1 MGALKEMLTAL
12 HSALSP
18 GRQPRQPPCM
28 LRRLPI
34 AGVVLR
40 ILFFLGL
47 SLHLTAQNAG
57 GEAKEPSEAE
67 LKAKYDAAIS
77 KLPWSNGPG
86 EAQLGDKA
94 TIPYGS
100 EFRFLRGKDAVHRLE
115 MSGNRVDGDEVLG
128 MLENVTGKWWV
139 VFQFDDVGYVKDDE
153 KNDLKAD
160 ELLESYK
167 EGVEQD
173 NERRDGSPTKVIG
186 WHTPPRYDETSH
198 NLEWAIVF
206 ETAGEKYVNHNVRV
220 LGRNGLMK
228 VVLVEDM
235 ENLEKTL
242 PAFRTA
248 MGTFKFQTG
257 ESYAE
262 YRPGDKIAK
271 YGLTALVAGG
281 AALGAA
287 KLGLFAKLA
296 IFFKK
301 GFKLIILG
309 VAALGAALKKLFTR
323 ARRD

>member
-1 MGALKEMLTAL
+1 
-12 HSALSP
+12 
-18 GRQPRQPPCM
+18 
-28 LRRLPI
+28 
-34 AGVVLR
+34 
-40 ILFFLGL
+40 
-47 SLHLTAQNAG
+47 
-57 GEAKEPSEAE
+57 
-67 LKAKYDAAIS
+67 
-77 KLPWSNGPG
+77 
-86 EAQLGDKA
+86 
-94 TIPYGS
+94 
-100 EFRFLRGKDAVHRLE
+100 
-115 MSGNRVDGDEVLG
+115 MSGNRVDGDDVLG
-128 MLENVTGKWWV
+128 MLENRTGKWWV
-139 VFQFDDVGYVKDDE
+139 VFQFEDVGYVKDDE

-167 EGVEQD
+167 KGVEQD
-173 NERRDGSPTKVIG
+173 NERRDGPSTKVIG

-206 ETAGEKYVNHNVRV
+206 ETSGEKYVNHNVRV
-220 LGRNGLMK
+220 LGRKGLMK

-242 PAFRTA
+242 PAFRSA
-248 MGTFKFQTG
+248 LATFKFQTG
-257 ESYAE
+257 ESYGE

-309 VAALGAALKKLFTR
+309 IAALGAAIKKFFTR
-323 ARRD
+323 GSRE